1 MRGTGTCAATAA
13 CRTPASA
20 WASSA
25 PSPTSR
31 SSPTC
36 ATRSP
41 SRARRAMRSTDF
53 YIACVVILIVG
64 FTSAGIIYATAD
76 ERDSAAMDQIY
87 GSKPYVRE
95 LQRFGGKASVLFDEF
110 QRWFAGLWLGQTLG
124 VTIASL
130 TAFVALV
137 VFLVSR
143 AHARAEK
150 SGP

>member
-1 MRGTGTCAATAA
+1 
-13 CRTPASA
+13 
-20 WASSA
+20 
-25 PSPTSR
+25 
-31 SSPTC
+31 
-36 ATRSP
+36 
-41 SRARRAMRSTDF
+41 MRSTDF

-110 QRWFAGLWLGQTLG
+110 QRWFAGLWLGKTLG
-124 VTIASL
+124 VTIAWL
-130 TAFVALV
+130 TAFAALV
-137 VFLVSR
+137 VFLVAR